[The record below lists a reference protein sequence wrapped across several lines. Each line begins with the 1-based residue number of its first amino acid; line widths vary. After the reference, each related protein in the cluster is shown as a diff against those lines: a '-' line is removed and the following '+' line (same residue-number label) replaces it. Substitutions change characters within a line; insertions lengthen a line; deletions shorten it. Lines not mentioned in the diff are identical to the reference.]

1 MKERLINNLGLK
13 ILSLFLAFFVWLLVV
28 NVSNPEVTGS
38 QVVTLD
44 IENADVLLNAGR
56 TFEINGKSTVSVTYD
71 IHTLDEYKVR
81 PSDFRAYIDLA
92 ELYDVTG
99 SVAVKVE
106 VLNNKQIIRNASAKP
121 GVIRVKTEELQV
133 KEFALAAR
141 TKGTQEDGYAVNGIT
156 LNPASV
162 TVEGPISQ
170 VGMINY
176 AGVEIDL
183 KGRSESFG
191 GVAVPVF
198 YDANG
203 NPMEDNERIKT
214 NISEISYNVMIN
226 KIKTLSLDFDVS
238 GEAAPGY
245 RYTGVECGTKSIAVS
260 GLVSKLASLNTITV
274 PATELNVD
282 GAVEDKVV
290 TVDIR
295 NFLPEG
301 VALAGTEDAMVE
313 IRMKVE
319 PLTTRTKNLSES
331 DITLENMIHNM
342 NYRITPNR
350 MEVTLRGLA
359 DDLDSLSGEDL
370 KAFIDVAGL
379 EPGVYEMAVE
389 FEDSEVFSVPEPPMV
404 QVEISSHVVLPG
416 GASSHEISAPGT
428 TAAAESE
435 SESEPESLGGD
446 ETSPS

>member
-28 NVSNPEVTGS
+28 NVSNPEVTS
-38 QVVTLD
+38 SKEVTLD
-44 IENADVLLNAGR
+44 IENAQVLLNAGR
-56 TFEINGKSTVSVTYD
+56 TYEISGKSTVSVTYE

-81 PSDFRAYIDLA
+81 ATDFRAYIDLA

-133 KEFALAAR
+133 KEFQLAAR
-141 TKGTQEDGYAVNGIT
+141 TQGSQADGYAVNGIS
-156 LNPASV
+156 LDPMYV

-176 AGVEIDL
+176 AGVEIAL
-183 KGRSESFG
+183 EGRSESFSG
-191 GVAVPVF
+191 ATTPVF

-203 NPMEDNERIKT
+203 NPMEDNERITT
-214 NISEISYNVMIN
+214 NVSEIGYNVTIN
-226 KIKTLSLDFDVS
+226 KIKNLPLDFAVS
-238 GEAAPGY
+238 GTAAPGY

-260 GLVSKLASLNTITV
+260 GLVSNLASLNTITI
-274 PATELNVD
+274 PGTELNVD
-282 GAVEDKVV
+282 GATGDKVV

-295 NFLPEG
+295 EFLPDG
-301 VALAGTEDAMVE
+301 VTLAGTEEPLLE

-319 PLTTRTKNLSES
+319 PLTTRTKNLSET
-331 DITLENMIHNM
+331 DITLKNMVHNM

-350 MEVTLRGLA
+350 MEVSLRGLA

-370 KAFIDVAGL
+370 RASIDVEGL
-379 EPGVYEMAVE
+379 QPGVYEMTVT
-389 FEDSEVFSVPEPPMV
+389 FESSEVFTVLEPLTV
-404 QVEISSHVVLPG
+404 QLEISSHVMLPG
-416 GASSHEISAPGT
+416 GTSAHETSASDETDS
-428 TAAAESE
+428 SE
-435 SESEPESLGGD
+435 SQSAGQD
-446 ETSPS
+446 ADNIY